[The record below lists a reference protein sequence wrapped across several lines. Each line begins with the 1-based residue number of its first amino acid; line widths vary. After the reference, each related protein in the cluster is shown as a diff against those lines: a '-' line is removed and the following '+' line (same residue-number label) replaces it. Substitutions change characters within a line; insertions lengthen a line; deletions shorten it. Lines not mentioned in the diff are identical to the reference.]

1 LQDVKLR
8 IGVGEAHQS
17 ALGDEDIAG
26 LGHLGGVRPLV
37 DDFFWRRRHEIANLF
52 RLERVADV
60 MNTQVGVAIG
70 SEELLFVWPPAL
82 IGPRKPMSLGLN
94 PGEFIALSGR

>member
-1 LQDVKLR
+1 MQDVKLR

-26 LGHLGGVRPLV
+26 LGHLSGVRPLV

-52 RLERVADV
+52 RLERIADV
-60 MNTQVGVAIG
+60 INTQAGVAIG
-70 SEELLFVWPPAL
+70 SEELLFGRSPARL
-82 IGPRKPMSLGLN
+82 LAARVD
-94 PGEFIALSGR
+94 RT